1 MVPLI
6 FNPIISADP
15 SLSRGSA
22 PRSTP
27 SIVDNYLLGI
37 SPFKG
42 LLGVVKQLGY
52 RPKGTTIFPMTTKIR
67 SFTTR
72 PVLRDQHFPPG
83 HRLVQTKQSFIVFR
97 CDVPEQQI
105 KDLAG
110 RFLWVHS
117 GEESGRFLWVFGQDS
132 SRFRWVHFGGL
143 ILIP

>member
-6 FNPIISADP
+6 FNPIIYTFYS
-15 SLSRGSA
+15 G
-22 PRSTP
+22 
-27 SIVDNYLLGI
+27 YLLGI
-37 SPFKG
+37 SHFKG

-110 RFLWVHS
+110 RFLWVILVKNPADFC
-117 GEESGRFLWVFGQDS
+117 GFLVKIPAD
-132 SRFRWVHFGGL
+132 FGGF
-143 ILIP
+143 ILVV